1 MSVMTQSA
9 TPLEPGQILCPYCL
23 ETMRYDEARLFRR
36 SETLQYERLDP
47 SELTN
52 ALKRP
57 DILRVAFQSCAG
69 DGTSEPHYVPVPYL
83 TNGRPLTVAMIGA
96 SGSGKSHLLTQM
108 VAEVIDGG
116 LKPYGVKWQSV
127 NHADH
132 SQFVRERV
140 ARLRQGRQLEA
151 TGQTSFAEFVEALL
165 LTGADGQ
172 VRPVAFFD
180 LGGEDLLRTDS
191 LLRFLLGVDALVFV
205 VDPLLALRMPQLD
218 EPRRQARL
226 TVTGSDPAFDTVLDR
241 LPHSGGYLNVASA
254 LVVGKADLL
263 RFEPPVDR
271 WLTDDASDTVFDP
284 RLLQEESRD
293 AYAFLSRH
301 AGPGWLRPFDSAL
314 RCTLHFASA
323 TGGSAQDNTFPHGV
337 RSRRVLGPLVSVL
350 AMCGMLTKDAR
361 PSAAV
366 AGG

>member
-1 MSVMTQSA
+1 MAQST
-9 TPLEPGQILCPYCL
+9 TPPEPGQILCPYCL
-23 ETMRYDEARLFRR
+23 ETVRYDEARLFRR
-36 SETLQYERLDP
+36 SEKTLQYERLDP

-52 ALKRP
+52 PLRRA
-57 DILRVAFQSCAG
+57 DILRAAFQSCAG
-69 DGTSEPHYVPVPYL
+69 DGTSEAHFIPVPYL

-116 LKPYGVKWQSV
+116 LEPYGMRWQSV
-127 NHADH
+127 NPADH
-132 SQFVRERV
+132 SQFVRDRV

-191 LLRFLLGVDALVFV
+191 LLRFLLGVDALIFV

-218 EPRRQARL
+218 EPRRQAQLDL
-226 TVTGSDPAFDTVLDR
+226 TGNDPAFETVLDR
-241 LPHSGGYLNVASA
+241 LPRNGGYLDVPSA

-271 WLTDDASDTVFDP
+271 WLADDTSRTVFDP

-293 AYAFLSRH
+293 AYAFLCRH
-301 AGPGWLRPFDSAL
+301 AAPGWLRPFDSAL
-314 RCTLHFASA
+314 RCTLHFASS
-323 TGGSAQDNTFPHGV
+323 TGGSARDSRFPHGV

-350 AMCGMLTKDAR
+350 AMCGLLAKDAT
-361 PSAAV
+361 PSSAA

>member
-1 MSVMTQSA
+1 MMTQTA
-9 TPLEPGQILCPYCL
+9 TTPEAGQILCPFCL
-23 ETMRYDEARLFRR
+23 ETVRYDEARLFRR

-52 ALKRP
+52 PLRRA
-57 DILRVAFQSCAG
+57 DILRGAFQSCAG
-69 DGTSEPHYVPVPYL
+69 DGKSDPHFIPVPYL

-108 VAEVIDGG
+108 VAEVIDNG
-116 LKPYGVKWQSV
+116 LKPYGVSWQSV
-127 NHADH
+127 NPADH
-132 SQFVRERV
+132 AEFVRERV

-191 LLRFLLGVDALVFV
+191 LLRFLLGVDALIFV
-205 VDPLLALRMPQLD
+205 VDPLLALRMPQFD

-226 TVTGSDPAFDTVLDR
+226 TVTGNDPAFETVLDR
-241 LPHSGGYLNVASA
+241 LPHSGGYLQVASA

-271 WLTDDASDTVFDP
+271 WLTDDGANATFDP

-293 AYAFLSRH
+293 VYAFLRRH
-301 AGPGWLRPFDSAL
+301 ADPGWLRPFDSAL

-323 TGGSAQDNTFPHGV
+323 TGGSAQDSRFPHGV

-350 AMCGMLTKDAR
+350 AMCGMLTRDAR
-361 PSAAV
+361 QSSAA